1 VTAIAL
7 PDGTSKDA
15 TLRPCTAEEIRS
27 PDQAFDQQKQFR
39 VIRGTASESHRPD
52 AHISSTDKESL
63 MFLRK
68 SLLIASLSL
77 VLGAGAALAD
87 ETRPGEAVPAQAEA
101 PAQGAAAEVKA
112 AKGVENKEPVE
123 EGTSFAAGDKVWVWS
138 RITGAANTTV
148 RHVWKKNGQ
157 EIWSAN
163 LPVKGNRWTTS
174 SRRTVQP
181 GQYVVEVQGQ
191 DGSVLG
197 SVSFDVQ

>member
-1 VTAIAL
+1 
-7 PDGTSKDA
+7 
-15 TLRPCTAEEIRS
+15 
-27 PDQAFDQQKQFR
+27 
-39 VIRGTASESHRPD
+39 
-52 AHISSTDKESL
+52 
-63 MFLRK
+63 MFKK

-77 VLGAGAALAD
+77 MLGAGAALAD
-87 ETRPGEAVPAQAEA
+87 ERNLPAEAVPAQTEA

-148 RHVWKKNGQ
+148 KHVWKKNGQ
-157 EIWSAN
+157 EIWFAS

-181 GQYVVEVQGQ
+181 GQYVVEVQGE

>member
-1 VTAIAL
+1 MF
-7 PDGTSKDA
+7 SK
-15 TLRPCTAEEIRS
+15 
-27 PDQAFDQQKQFR
+27 
-39 VIRGTASESHRPD
+39 
-52 AHISSTDKESL
+52 
-63 MFLRK
+63 K

-87 ETRPGEAVPAQAEA
+87 ERPLPGEAVPAQAEA
-101 PAQGAAAEVKA
+101 PAQQGAAAEVKA

-148 RHVWKKNGQ
+148 KHVWKKNGQ
-157 EIWSAN
+157 EVWFAS

-181 GQYVVEVQGQ
+181 GQYVVEVQGE

>member
-1 VTAIAL
+1 
-7 PDGTSKDA
+7 
-15 TLRPCTAEEIRS
+15 
-27 PDQAFDQQKQFR
+27 
-39 VIRGTASESHRPD
+39 
-52 AHISSTDKESL
+52 
-63 MFLRK
+63 MFIGK

-87 ETRPGEAVPAQAEA
+87 ERPLPGEAVPAQAEA
-101 PAQGAAAEVKA
+101 PAQQGAAAEVKA
-112 AKGVENKEPVE
+112 AKGIENKEPVE

-148 RHVWKKNGQ
+148 KHVWKKNGQ

-163 LPVKGNRWTTS
+163 LPVKSTRWTTS

-181 GQYVVEVQGQ
+181 GQYVVEVQGE

>member
-1 VTAIAL
+1 
-7 PDGTSKDA
+7 
-15 TLRPCTAEEIRS
+15 
-27 PDQAFDQQKQFR
+27 
-39 VIRGTASESHRPD
+39 
-52 AHISSTDKESL
+52 
-63 MFLRK
+63 MFKK

-77 VLGAGAALAD
+77 MLGAGAALAD
-87 ETRPGEAVPAQAEA
+87 ERNLPAEAVPAQTEA

-112 AKGVENKEPVE
+112 AKGVENKEAVE
-123 EGTSFAAGDKVWVWS
+123 EGTSFAAGDKVWIWS

-148 RHVWKKNGQ
+148 KHVWKKNGQ
-157 EIWSAN
+157 EIWFAS

-181 GQYVVEVQGQ
+181 GQYVVEVQGE

>member
-1 VTAIAL
+1 ML
-7 PDGTSKDA
+7 K
-15 TLRPCTAEEIRS
+15 
-27 PDQAFDQQKQFR
+27 
-39 VIRGTASESHRPD
+39 
-52 AHISSTDKESL
+52 
-63 MFLRK
+63 K

-77 VLGAGAALAD
+77 MLGAGAALAD
-87 ETRPGEAVPAQAEA
+87 ERNLPAEAVPAQAEA

-123 EGTSFAAGDKVWVWS
+123 EGASFAAGDKVWIWS

-148 RHVWKKNGQ
+148 KHVWKKNGQ
-157 EIWSAN
+157 ELWFAS

-181 GQYVVEVQGQ
+181 GQYVVEVQGE